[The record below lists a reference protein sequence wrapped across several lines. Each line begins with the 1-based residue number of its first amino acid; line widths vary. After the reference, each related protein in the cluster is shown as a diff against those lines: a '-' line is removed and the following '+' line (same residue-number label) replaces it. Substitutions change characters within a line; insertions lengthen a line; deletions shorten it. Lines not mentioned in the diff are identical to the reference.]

1 LGLAD
6 TLKGSHD
13 VQRERDEPI
22 VIDIGQLAL
31 GLRPDEL
38 IRVELWRVPGK
49 AVHVDAG
56 MSLEKGPHVPTP
68 MNLPAIPQQ
77 DEWSPQVAEQLAE
90 ERDDLGTGDVA
101 HVEIEVQPEP
111 VATRGH
117 GERRDDGDLVT
128 PITMPQVRSVSDGRP
143 SLAHVWES
151 GEGRFRRGMRDG
163 RPGARRFFNR
173 GHSLRFHRAMAA
185 SSRWRARRSG
195 FCQLHCRPCR
205 NSAQTPT
212 GL

>member
-1 LGLAD
+1 LGLPD

-13 VQRERDEPI
+13 VQRERDKPI

-56 MSLEKGPHVPTP
+56 MSLEKGPHVLTP

-117 GERRDDGDLVT
+117 GER
-128 PITMPQVRSVSDGRP
+128 
-143 SLAHVWES
+143 
-151 GEGRFRRGMRDG
+151 
-163 RPGARRFFNR
+163 
-173 GHSLRFHRAMAA
+173 
-185 SSRWRARRSG
+185 
-195 FCQLHCRPCR
+195 
-205 NSAQTPT
+205 
-212 GL
+212 

>member
-38 IRVELWRVPGK
+38 IRVERRVPGK

-90 ERDDLGTGDVA
+90 ERDETSA
-101 HVEIEVQPEP
+101 P
-111 VATRGH
+111 VMLRTW
-117 GERRDDGDLVT
+117 
-128 PITMPQVRSVSDGRP
+128 RSKYNP
-143 SLAHVWES
+143 
-151 GEGRFRRGMRDG
+151 
-163 RPGARRFFNR
+163 
-173 GHSLRFHRAMAA
+173 
-185 SSRWRARRSG
+185 SRWRRG
-195 FCQLHCRPCR
+195 TMV
-205 NSAQTPT
+205 SAEMTETLSRQ
-212 GL
+212 